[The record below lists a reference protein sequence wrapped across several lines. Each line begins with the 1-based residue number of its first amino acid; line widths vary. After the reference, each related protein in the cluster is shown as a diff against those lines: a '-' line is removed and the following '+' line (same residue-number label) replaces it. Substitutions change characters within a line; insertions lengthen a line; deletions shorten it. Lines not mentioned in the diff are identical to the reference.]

1 VQPHWLGLKCTYGRE
16 MLFAVFAGE
25 RVKGGRTLLDP
36 QARRLQ

>member
-1 VQPHWLGLKCTYGRE
+1 

-36 QARRLQ
+36 WARRSQ